1 MGQEEQSRDQGCG
14 QQIGGVMEQIR
25 IMRVHWWQITLIIG
39 LMVGFLTMSIID
51 GVRISKLSHRIDQ
64 MQLNQEQEAQICV
77 ERSSELKTLQNK
89 LNEDILKQIC
99 DNQQKTI
106 EILRKELKLELELLT
121 VQKKMDLQMLIIQ
134 KGIDEDRESLK
145 QEMEV
150 NRQRL
155 VALRMTLNNMDDK
168 IQEGDGAFKIHMKE
182 IEEGGRYWIKRFES
196 NEAAI
201 AGLKKSL
208 GDLGKGK

>member
-1 MGQEEQSRDQGCG
+1 VGQEERSRDQGCG

-25 IMRVHWWQITLIIG
+25 IMRVRWWQIILIIG
-39 LMVGFLTMSIID
+39 LMVSFLTISIID
-51 GVRISKLSHRIDQ
+51 GVRISKLSHRINQ

-106 EILRKELKLELELLT
+106 EILRKELKLGLLT
-121 VQKKMDLQMLIIQ
+121 VQEKTDLQMLTIQ
-134 KGIDEDRESLK
+134 KRIDEDRESLK

-208 GDLGKGK
+208 GDLGK

>member
-1 MGQEEQSRDQGCG
+1 MGQEERSRDQGCG

-25 IMRVHWWQITLIIG
+25 IMRVRWWQIILIIG
-39 LMVGFLTMSIID
+39 LMVSFLTISIID
-51 GVRISKLSHRIDQ
+51 GVRISKLSHRINQ

-106 EILRKELKLELELLT
+106 EILRKELKLGLLT
-121 VQKKMDLQMLIIQ
+121 VQEKTDLQMLTIQ
-134 KGIDEDRESLK
+134 KRIDEDRESLK

-208 GDLGKGK
+208 GDLGK

>member
-1 MGQEEQSRDQGCG
+1 
-14 QQIGGVMEQIR
+14 MEQIR
-25 IMRVHWWQITLIIG
+25 IMRVRWWQIILIIG
-39 LMVGFLTMSIID
+39 LMVSFLTISIID
-51 GVRISKLSHRIDQ
+51 GVRISKLSHRINQ

-106 EILRKELKLELELLT
+106 EILRKELKLGLLT
-121 VQKKMDLQMLIIQ
+121 VQEKTDLQMLTIQ
-134 KGIDEDRESLK
+134 KRIDEDRESLK

-208 GDLGKGK
+208 GDLGK